1 MHISPRS
8 SAYAAFSY
16 FFGTQHDAL
25 DFFMFGSRTSG
36 KLKKNKAE
44 RATKES
50 EERLNWS
57 NWTDWG
63 YNQCVF
69 SFSLCINS
77 TYDGR
82 NALMVKI
89 SNFPNKPKNLQL
101 IAENVSLF

>member
-1 MHISPRS
+1 
-8 SAYAAFSY
+8 
-16 FFGTQHDAL
+16 
-25 DFFMFGSRTSG
+25 MFGSRKSG
-36 KLKKNKAE
+36 QLKKNKAE

-57 NWTDWG
+57 NWTDWD

-101 IAENVSLF
+101 IAENVSFLNPENTNAVRSV